1 MIPALDLRRHGDLR
15 PADHDPTGR
24 RNMRLLVTLRWIAVA
39 GQVAS
44 IGAVLVLFGSELPWQ
59 WMGLVVASL
68 VALNLVSLWR
78 MRFRRPVVNAE
89 LFASLIV
96 DVAALTLQLYLSG
109 GAGNP
114 FAFLYLLQVALG
126 AVMLDLRATTILLL
140 GTIASFLGLIVI
152 NVPLPILQTT
162 LTAHVTLQTLGLA
175 ICFAIN
181 ASLLVVF
188 LTRVSANIRRRDAR
202 LADLRQRAA
211 EEDHIVRM
219 GLLASG
225 AAHEL
230 GTPLSTVSIILSDW
244 RRMAAIREAPGLLSD
259 VETIEAELRRCK
271 EIVSGILLSAG
282 EMRGE
287 SAEATTLGEFFDG
300 LAEDWSERRPTV
312 AFDYSREVDGEIAI
326 VLDSTLRQSIVN
338 VLDNAFEVS
347 PSRIGLSIRGDDG
360 ILKVETRDEGPG
372 FDPAVLSALGR
383 PYQSTKG
390 VPGRGLGLFFAMN
403 ALRKLGGRLEAANR
417 PGGGAVV
424 MLLLPLA
431 PLLIETEGTP

>member
-1 MIPALDLRRHGDLR
+1 MSRAIDLRTGAIARR
-15 PADHDPTGR
+15 AENDPTGR

-44 IGAVLVLFGSELPWQ
+44 IGVVLVLFGIELPWR
-59 WMGLVVASL
+59 WMGLVVAGL
-68 VALNLVSLWR
+68 VALNLFTLWR
-78 MRFRRPVVNAE
+78 MRFRRAVANGE
-89 LFASLIV
+89 LFASLAV

-109 GAGNP
+109 GADNP

-140 GTIASFLGLIVI
+140 ATIASFLGLMAV
-152 NVPLPILQTT
+152 NVPLPILQTA
-162 LTAHVTLQTLGLA
+162 LSAHVTLQTVGLG

-188 LTRVSANIRRRDAR
+188 LTRVSANIRKRDAR

-244 RRMAAIREAPGLLSD
+244 RRMAAVREAPGLIGD
-259 VETIEAELRRCK
+259 IETIEAELKRCK

-282 EMRGE
+282 EMRGDY
-287 SAEATTLGEFFDG
+287 AEATTLGEFFDK
-300 LAEDWSERRPTV
+300 LAEDWSERRPGL
-312 AFDYSREVDGEIAI
+312 AFDYRRQAEGDTAI

-347 PSRIGLSIRGDDG
+347 PERIALDVGQQDG
-360 ILKVETRDEGPG
+360 MLRIETRDEGPG
-372 FDPAVLSALGR
+372 FDEVVLSALGR

-390 VPGRGLGLFFAMN
+390 APGRGLGLFFAMN

-417 PGGGAVV
+417 PRGGAVV
-424 MLLLPLA
+424 VLLLPLA
-431 PLLIETEGTP
+431 PLLIDAEAGS

>member
-1 MIPALDLRRHGDLR
+1 MTVEQSAVPRAGGD
-15 PADHDPTGR
+15 DPTGS
-24 RNMRLLVTLRWIAVA
+24 RNLRLLVNLRWIAVG
-39 GQVAS
+39 GQIAS
-44 IGAVLVLFGSELPWQ
+44 IGAVLLLFDVDLPWRP
-59 WMGLVVASL
+59 MALVVAGL
-68 VALNLVSLWR
+68 VLLNLLSLWR
-78 MRFRRPVVNAE
+78 LRFRRAVAQSE
-89 LFASLIV
+89 LLGALLV
-96 DVAALTLQLYLSG
+96 DVAALTFLLYLSG

-126 AVMLDLRATTILLL
+126 AVMIDRRSTLVLLAATV
-140 GTIASFLGLIVI
+140 ASFVGLTVV
-152 NVPLPILQTT
+152 NVPLPLLDRPVSAGI
-162 LTAHVTLQTLGLA
+162 TLQTIGLV

-181 ASLLVVF
+181 AGLLVVF
-188 LTRVSANIRRRDAR
+188 VTQVAGNIRERDAR
-202 LADLRQRAA
+202 LAALRQRAA

-244 RRMAAIREAPGLLSD
+244 RRMEAVKAEPSLIAD
-259 VETIEAELRRCK
+259 VQTIEAELKRCK

-287 SAEATTLGEFFDG
+287 SAEVTTLGAFFDG
-300 LAEDWSERRPTV
+300 LAADWSERRPGTV
-312 AFDYSREVDGEIAI
+312 FHYYRDVEGEVAI

-347 PSRIGLSIRGDDG
+347 PARIRFTVEREGDT
-360 ILKVETRDEGPG
+360 LKIETRDEGPG
-372 FDPAVLSALGR
+372 FDPAVLEALGR

-390 VPGRGLGLFFAMN
+390 APGRGLGLFFAMN

-424 MLLLPLA
+424 TLVLPLA
-431 PLLIETEGTP
+431 PLLIEEEEAA